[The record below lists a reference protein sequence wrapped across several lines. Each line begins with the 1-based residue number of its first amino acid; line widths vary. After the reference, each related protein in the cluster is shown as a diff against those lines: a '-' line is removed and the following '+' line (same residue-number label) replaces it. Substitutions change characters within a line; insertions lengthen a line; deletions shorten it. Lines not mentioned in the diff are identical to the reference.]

1 MGCCQRCL
9 TPCKEPKVR
18 DQTLGQK
25 RRKGRR
31 WTGEAEGD
39 AGGERMQEEEED
51 GKDGRSSQRK
61 DGFRRKDRCSRLEG
75 GGE

>member
-1 MGCCQRCL
+1 
-9 TPCKEPKVR
+9 
-18 DQTLGQK
+18 
-25 RRKGRR
+25 
-31 WTGEAEGD
+31 
-39 AGGERMQEEEED
+39 MQEEEED